1 MNLFHFIQKELY
13 AARLEANRPLFQD
26 NTASDY
32 FYTEL
37 FDYYQSCKNR
47 IIDTHSGES
56 VFSVTTGNAYSINA
70 GHLRIKKTQHQNL
83 FSTSTPAVFQT
94 NWKPA

>member
-1 MNLFHFIQKELY
+1 MKLFHFIQKELY
-13 AARLEANRPLFQD
+13 AARLEANRPLFPD
-26 NTASDY
+26 SSVHDY

-37 FDYYQSCKNR
+37 FDYYQSRKNR
-47 IIDTHSGES
+47 IIDTHNGES
-56 VFSVTTGNAYSINA
+56 VFSVTTGNTYSINA
-70 GHLRIKKTQHQNL
+70 DHLHTNKTQHRNL